1 MTFCKSVWEKETRA
15 NGMRAEILRQLGNE
29 KASTSTTFLLDQIN
43 KPQFFHFRDQYLEPW
58 YLHLPYSLD
67 ANEFSS
73 ILSPNTIPVSNHMQP
88 RRKMRVSRLREYTQ
102 HQYECLMNA
111 DGTYLWL
118 FSEISQ
124 KETAQIEMVNL
135 PLATDSETEIRK
147 KQYTHS
153 TTTHMIGSTK
163 YTKNNESMS
172 SLMRIYLSLKHI
184 LGIVMIFP
192 FIVLVVASVPQI
204 LPSKWLQIRSE
215 PQWSRLLSW
224 ITHYRLLAV
233 SGITKFAMASIRNK
247 LEACIRLPSGFQNE
261 RIRWLYDG
269 ISHARIQQKPSYLLY
284 WMQTSVRTKYNY
296 SLEYAI
302 AAAAALHIPLQV
314 VYFFSDQSTVP
325 ASQLPK
331 DPNAFAFSTERHA
344 KFALEGLAC
353 TEKRLRERGLSFKVL
368 YHTPEKDPPLVDG
381 DSSSF
386 CRKQLLSKCAQHAL
400 LVVTDR
406 PYLRP
411 AALDTLKCA
420 TNASETQ
427 LPWGMVQIEGD
438 VVVPCETTS
447 KKEEYAART
456 IRPKITQLLP
466 SFIKELE
473 HVSVPDFVQ
482 SVDRNLFQF
491 PTRYFLVK
499 SPASDT
505 NEDILEF
512 NLSQLKDILAL
523 LKVDRN
529 VPGLS
534 NFRGGEDEA
543 SLLTKVFL
551 EKKLS
556 NYALGRNEPSNDG
569 TSNISLYLHFGH
581 ISPVRIALATHKIK
595 AASSKASR
603 DAFLEE
609 MIVRRELSV
618 NMVVFN
624 PHTYDSMECIPNFA
638 KKTLEDHAN
647 DKRPFLYTLEEL
659 EAAKTYDQFWNAAQM
674 EMLFSGKMHGYMRMY
689 WAKKILEWSA
699 SPTQAYTHALY
710 LNNKYCLDA
719 PDPNSYTGIAW
730 SFGKHDQ
737 GWKERPI
744 FGKQA
749 TKRSL
754 TAGDK

>member
-172 SLMRIYLSLKHI
+172 SLMRIYLSL
-184 LGIVMIFP
+184 
-192 FIVLVVASVPQI
+192 
-204 LPSKWLQIRSE
+204 
-215 PQWSRLLSW
+215 W